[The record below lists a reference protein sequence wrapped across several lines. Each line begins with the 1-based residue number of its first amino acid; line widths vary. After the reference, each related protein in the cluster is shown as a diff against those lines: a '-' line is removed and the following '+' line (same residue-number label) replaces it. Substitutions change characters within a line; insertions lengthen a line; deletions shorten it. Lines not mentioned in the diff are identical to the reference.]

1 MVLSAPSGAGKTS
14 IAKALVRGWE
24 DCVFSVSATT
34 RPAREHET
42 EGLHYHFVDESDFKA
57 MLDAGQLLESAE
69 VHGYMYG
76 TLKSALDDARRR
88 GQHLILDIDVQGAMQ
103 LRTRVSD
110 AVLVFVLPPSAETLV
125 ERLRGRGT
133 EDDEIVGRR
142 LRNARGELER
152 ALDFDHVVVN
162 DDLDRAVAEV
172 GAITLGEATP
182 DPRAI
187 DLSDTIRE
195 LQRRIDEI
203 LAEGFISAPS

>member
-1 MVLSAPSGAGKTS
+1 LVLSAPSGAGKTS